1 VEAETGGLCAGGSD
15 CWGTSSGTGVLRSTA
30 PARELVKIQGA
41 ATGRK
46 RPPEGDLLNNGSR
59 SGDRDCRAG
68 TGLAKPDEAHRREA
82 DAQHRPSRRLGNA
95 GTSIVL
101 FVEPPSAAPEA
112 QLFSEPFLVFRAGP
126 PPPKPSVNT
135 AGSYRLRRVEGR
147 GAMGQFASRVPRC
160 RSCPRTGPRP
170 LIPDRLE
177 SEPADPP
184 PRREA
189 PGSARGRGRPRSRLA
204 SR

>member
-1 VEAETGGLCAGGSD
+1 VNVEAETGGLCAGGSD

-101 FVEPPSAAPEA
+101 FVEPHRQRPRPNCFPNRSWSLGLARRRQNRALIQPGPIDSDVSKGAARWA
-112 QLFSEPFLVFRAGP
+112 NS
-126 PPPKPSVNT
+126 
-135 AGSYRLRRVEGR
+135 LR
-147 GAMGQFASRVPRC
+147 ASRVA
-160 RSCPRTGPRP
+160 
-170 LIPDRLE
+170 DRAQE
-177 SEPADPP
+177 
-184 PRREA
+184 
-189 PGSARGRGRPRSRLA
+189 RGRGR
-204 SR
+204 